1 MPLILLHTQPKVRAQ
16 RELSAANQW
25 VHAIEN
31 IENTILFSLFYGLL
45 GFGFFF
51 QIPRI
56 ISAINILSH
65 GLVCIP
71 RALPARNDSEVSQKH
86 GINKQHCACSLMEL
100 QLKAF
105 CNYYIY

>member
-51 QIPRI
+51 R
-56 ISAINILSH
+56 
-65 GLVCIP
+65 
-71 RALPARNDSEVSQKH
+71 SQ
-86 GINKQHCACSLMEL
+86 G
-100 QLKAF
+100 
-105 CNYYIY
+105 